1 MKDILEHAIRTVP
14 HGSGPYF
21 LPWHKVKFSARKN
34 ASEGYAYECGLF
46 HIVAIMDTTLL
57 KSGKEGYA
65 LGCHALYGTGFQEP
79 ISLHG
84 LKQASVRADAPG
96 RISVLYEDGTVRE
109 EDGRRYGAYL
119 CGVLNDIAQSL
130 AECAGIFARGEE
142 AYRQGD
148 PAQALELFLEA
159 ANKDYPPAQVR
170 CGQMYR
176 TGDGIPEDKEKAR
189 AWFTRA
195 SLRDDP
201 LGNLY
206 LGQMCYEGEGDKK
219 DLKGALACF
228 CESGRRGNPEAQYRA
243 GRMYYKGEGTKVNY
257 DEAFGWFG
265 KAAEQ
270 GHSDA
275 MFEMASML
283 AQGHGFPQ
291 NIYSSLYWMQKSA
304 AAGNETAAE
313 FFPSMCSTMAAKAYS
328 KGDPAYALKLAL
340 LLAELGD
347 AEAQC
352 FCGKLYLTGKGT
364 EKDPDKAVEW
374 LTKSAEQG
382 YEDAE
387 YTLGDLYFDRFS
399 KGEDMIQNLMKS
411 YSWYQKVADRGDA
424 QAQYRCGMLCFAM
437 EADDK
442 ARYWLEKA
450 AAQGLKEAQDFL
462 RKER

>member
-1 MKDILEHAIRTVP
+1 MRDILEHAIRTVP

-34 ASEGYAYECGLF
+34 AAEGYAYECGLF

-79 ISLHG
+79 ISLQG
-84 LKQASVRADAPG
+84 LKQATVRADAPG
-96 RISVLYEDGTVRE
+96 RISVLYEDGRVRE

-119 CGVLNDIAQSL
+119 CGVLNDIDQSL

-228 CESGRRGNPEAQYRA
+228 CNSGRRGNPEAQCQA
-243 GRMYYKGEGTKVNY
+243 GLMFYEGEGTKVDY

-270 GHSDA
+270 GHAEA
-275 MFEMASML
+275 MFQMANML
-283 AQGHGFPQ
+283 AQGHGVPQ
-291 NIYSSLYWMQKSA
+291 SIYSSMSLNCDPRGLMEMCYI
-304 AAGNETAAE
+304 G
-313 FFPSMCSTMAAKAYS
+313 SMCSLLTPMATSVVPMMMGAGGYDQKCL
-328 KGDPAYALKLAL
+328 LKMGWIPSIVMGVIAV
-340 LLAELGD
+340 AVGMT
-347 AEAQC
+347 
-352 FCGKLYLTGKGT
+352 LY
-364 EKDPDKAVEW
+364 PC
-374 LTKSAEQG
+374 
-382 YEDAE
+382 Y
-387 YTLGDLYFDRFS
+387 
-399 KGEDMIQNLMKS
+399 
-411 YSWYQKVADRGDA
+411 
-424 QAQYRCGMLCFAM
+424 
-437 EADDK
+437 
-442 ARYWLEKA
+442 
-450 AAQGLKEAQDFL
+450 
-462 RKER
+462 